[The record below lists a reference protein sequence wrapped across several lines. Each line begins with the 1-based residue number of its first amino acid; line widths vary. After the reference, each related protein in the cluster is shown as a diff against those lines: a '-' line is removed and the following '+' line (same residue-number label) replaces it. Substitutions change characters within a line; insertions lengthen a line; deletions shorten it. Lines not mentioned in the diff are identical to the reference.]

1 MTNINAG
8 IIIRTIPNDDQE
20 IAMYYFHKSFI
31 SFILIG
37 FLISGCSSHLKLIHL
52 DSGNTLEGRYDT
64 VYNEITVTM
73 QNGEILTGK
82 YRPAKEN
89 PFPSSE
95 DYKQKD
101 PLPKSGFGSGIPHG
115 IRADVYA
122 LLKSEKTDLMM
133 EVFLGYDSFK
143 GGDGFGFARTNDK
156 RTYKITY

>member
-1 MTNINAG
+1 M
-8 IIIRTIPNDDQE
+8 IIRTIPDDDQE
-20 IAMYYFHKSFI
+20 IAMLFFKKFWI
-31 SFILIG
+31 PFILIG
-37 FLISGCSSHLKLIHL
+37 FFITGCSSHLKLIHL

-73 QNGEILTGK
+73 PNGEILTGK

-89 PFPSSE
+89 PFPSPE
-95 DYKQKD
+95 EYEQTD
-101 PLPKSGFGSGIPHG
+101 PPPKSGFGSGIPHG

-156 RTYKITY
+156 RSYKITY